1 MRKESSIVASATAVT
16 AGVVGD
22 IVLPDAAS
30 ASAIEVFVEATG
42 LVSDTVSVTL
52 VTYSA
57 NGTGW
62 NVAGS
67 SGVTLTHSAPKAQL
81 VLNEALDAQ
90 YSAEYLLPSG
100 SLDTVTLA
108 VQVVYSYP

>member
-1 MRKESSIVASATAVT
+1 MRKESSIIATAVAAT

-22 IVLPDAAS
+22 IVLPDASS

-42 LVSDTVSVTL
+42 LVSDTLSVNL

-62 NVAGS
+62 DAVGVP
-67 SGVTLTHSAPKAQL
+67 GVTLTHSASKTQL
-81 VLNEALDAQ
+81 VLNQALDAQ
-90 YSAEYLLPSG
+90 YSVEYLLPGG
-100 SLDTVTLA
+100 SADTVTLA
-108 VQVVYSYP
+108 VQVVYTYP